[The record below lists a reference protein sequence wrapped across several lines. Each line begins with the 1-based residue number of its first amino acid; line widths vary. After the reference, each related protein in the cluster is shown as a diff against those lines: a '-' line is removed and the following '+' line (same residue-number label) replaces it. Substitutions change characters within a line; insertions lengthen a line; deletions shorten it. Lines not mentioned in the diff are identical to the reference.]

1 MLLVICLAAVA
12 VLFAV
17 VAVVFISRYVV
28 LRRKNRDSRFVKWL
42 ASRIEADNVLIYK
55 LLGKTYEGS
64 ETDSETSFM
73 LVERLRLLDRI
84 LVSVISGN
92 ATMNSDTKEKL
103 VSYVS
108 DKDRFMADTYRQ
120 YKKLHPAFISYLR
133 KHGLTEWE
141 AGYCCLYI
149 LGLNGKEIGRFLGR
163 GGHYNIN
170 SAIRKKLHLT
180 SDDASLGIHLRS
192 QFKRMQQGC

>member
-1 MLLVICLAAVA
+1 MAV
-12 VLFAV
+12 VFAV

-108 DKDRFMADTYRQ
+108 DKAVLWRTLTVNIRN
-120 YKKLHPAFISYLR
+120 FIRHS
-133 KHGLTEWE
+133 
-141 AGYCCLYI
+141 
-149 LGLNGKEIGRFLGR
+149 FL
-163 GGHYNIN
+163 I
-170 SAIRKKLHLT
+170 
-180 SDDASLGIHLRS
+180 
-192 QFKRMQQGC
+192 